1 MYFERRDLNSF
12 SEPVSSDQLKMG
24 QVYFLVGFIDD
35 KMLVPM
41 LEAYV
46 FIGRNLEPQDQD
58 RLYFQTFASHK
69 QGMTWSTSSPDD
81 GQEFLCQP
89 EDQLG
94 MLFEYEHA
102 LNELLKCSLRRKK
115 YFNRTG

>member
-1 MYFERRDLNSF
+1 MYFEGRDLNAF
-12 SEPVSSDQLKMG
+12 SEPVSSGQLKTG

-46 FIGRNLEPQDQD
+46 FIGRNLKPQDQD
-58 RLYFQTFASHK
+58 RLYFQTFVSHK
-69 QGMTWSTSSPDD
+69 QGLTWSSSSPDD
-81 GQEFLCQP
+81 GHEFLCQP

-115 YFNRTG
+115 VIRGTG

>member
-1 MYFERRDLNSF
+1 MYFEGRELHSY
-12 SEPVSSDQLKMG
+12 SEPVSLDRLKVG

-41 LEAYV
+41 FDAYV
-46 FIGRNLEPQDQD
+46 FIGRDLEPEDQGQ
-58 RLYFQTFASHK
+58 LYFQTFASHK
-69 QGMTWSTSSPDD
+69 QGLTWSSSTADD

-89 EDQLG
+89 ENQLG

-102 LNELLKCSLRRKK
+102 LNELLKCSLRRSKTT
-115 YFNRTG
+115 RSS